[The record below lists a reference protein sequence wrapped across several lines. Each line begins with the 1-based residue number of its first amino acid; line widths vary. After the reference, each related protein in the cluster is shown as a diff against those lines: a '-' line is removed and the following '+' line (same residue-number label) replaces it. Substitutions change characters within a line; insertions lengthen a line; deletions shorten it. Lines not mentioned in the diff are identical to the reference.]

1 MDLSSGNNETY
12 RSSEF
17 RENLEILRQ
26 IYFFSGLPLESLKVF
41 AFMCTRETFQQ
52 GEYLFRQD
60 DDDGQAFYILSGK
73 VRLVHADEDGEQMI
87 RDYGTGEFLGGMT
100 LLGSMHRLFSLK
112 ALTEVTCLILSRE
125 KFSSTI
131 KQFPDLMPKI
141 IESVVERISAW
152 EERFLFSRVES
163 CEVCVQKVGFSLI

>member
-1 MDLSSGNNETY
+1 MMMTA
-12 RSSEF
+12 RH
-17 RENLEILRQ
+17 
-26 IYFFSGLPLESLKVF
+26 
-41 AFMCTRETFQQ
+41 
-52 GEYLFRQD
+52 
-60 DDDGQAFYILSGK
+60 ILSGK

-100 LLGSMHRLFSLK
+100 LLGGMHRLFSLK

-141 IESVVERISAW
+141 VESVVERISAW
-152 EERFLFSRVES
+152 EERFLVSRAES

>member
-1 MDLSSGNNETY
+1 MNLSSENNETY

-17 RENLEILRQ
+17 HENLEILRH
-26 IYFFSGLPLESLKVF
+26 IYLFSGLPLESIKVF
-41 AFMCTRETFQQ
+41 AFLCTRETFKQ
-52 GEYLFRQD
+52 GEYLFRQG

-87 RDYGTGEFLGGMT
+87 QDYGTGEFLGGMT
-100 LLGSMHRLFSLK
+100 LLGSTHRLFSLK
-112 ALTEVTCLILSRE
+112 ALTEVTCLILNRE

-131 KQFPDLMPKI
+131 KQFPDIMPEI

-152 EERFLFSRVES
+152 EERFLFSREKS